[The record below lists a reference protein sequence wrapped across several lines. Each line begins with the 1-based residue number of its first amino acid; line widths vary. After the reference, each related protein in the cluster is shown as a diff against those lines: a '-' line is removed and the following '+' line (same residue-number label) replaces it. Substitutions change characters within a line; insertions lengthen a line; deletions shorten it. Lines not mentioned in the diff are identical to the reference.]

1 LFLKF
6 ENQNVLKFR
15 YHNCISFILNFVGCP
30 KELQVVGG
38 DGYQDGVVG
47 CKSACEAFGSDEYC
61 CSGEFANPSTCQ
73 PSYYST
79 LFKQACPKAY
89 SYAFDDATSTFICKA
104 FEYDIVFCPNT
115 NRYTCIHFPKP

>member
-1 LFLKF
+1 M
-6 ENQNVLKFR
+6 
-15 YHNCISFILNFVGCP
+15 LNFIGCP

-38 DGYQDGVVG
+38 DGYQGGVVG

-104 FEYDIVFCPNT
+104 FEYDIVFCPNS
-115 NRYTCIHFPKP
+115 NRYMFPLPILFQFIVAKINPNTKN